1 MQKVCKAIRTLKRK
15 RSVLCNMLRIRLNM
29 LNLFMV
35 NYLFQITVQVLYR
48 PIISIVTLNYTDER
62 VTQFQNLDN

>member
-29 LNLFMV
+29 LILFMV

-48 PIISIVTLNYTDER
+48 PIISIVTLYYTDER
-62 VTQFQNLDN
+62 VMQFQNLDN

>member
-1 MQKVCKAIRTLKRK
+1 
-15 RSVLCNMLRIRLNM
+15 MLRIRLNM

-48 PIISIVTLNYTDER
+48 PIISIVTLYYTDKR
-62 VTQFQNLDN
+62 VLQFQNLDN

>member
-29 LNLFMV
+29 LILFMV

-48 PIISIVTLNYTDER
+48 PIISIVTLYYTDER
-62 VTQFQNLDN
+62 VTQFENLDN

>member
-1 MQKVCKAIRTLKRK
+1 MQKVGKAIRTLKRK

-48 PIISIVTLNYTDER
+48 PIISIVTLYYTDKR
-62 VTQFQNLDN
+62 VLQFQNLDN

>member
-48 PIISIVTLNYTDER
+48 PIISIVTLYYTDER
-62 VTQFQNLDN
+62 VMQFQNLDN

>member
-35 NYLFQITVQVLYR
+35 NYLFQISVQVLYR
-48 PIISIVTLNYTDER
+48 PIISIVTLYYTDER
-62 VTQFQNLDN
+62 VMQFQNLDN

>member
-1 MQKVCKAIRTLKRK
+1 MQKVGKAIRTLKRK

-48 PIISIVTLNYTDER
+48 PIISIVTLYYTDER
-62 VTQFQNLDN
+62 VTQFENLDN

>member
-29 LNLFMV
+29 LILFMV
-35 NYLFQITVQVLYR
+35 NYLFQITVQVLYL
-48 PIISIVTLNYTDER
+48 PIISIVTLYYTDKR
-62 VTQFQNLDN
+62 VLQFQNLDN

>member
-1 MQKVCKAIRTLKRK
+1 MQKVGKAIRTLKRK

-35 NYLFQITVQVLYR
+35 NYLFQITVHVLYR
-48 PIISIVTLNYTDER
+48 PIISIVTLYYTDER
-62 VTQFQNLDN
+62 VTQFENLDN

>member
-1 MQKVCKAIRTLKRK
+1 
-15 RSVLCNMLRIRLNM
+15 MLRIRLNM

-48 PIISIVTLNYTDER
+48 PIISTVTLYYTDER

>member
-48 PIISIVTLNYTDER
+48 PVISIVTLYYTDER
-62 VTQFQNLDN
+62 VTQFENLDN

>member
-48 PIISIVTLNYTDER
+48 PIISIVTLYYTDER

>member
-1 MQKVCKAIRTLKRK
+1 MQKVGKAIRTLKRK
-15 RSVLCNMLRIRLNM
+15 RSVLLRIRLNM

-48 PIISIVTLNYTDER
+48 PIISIVTLYYTDKR
-62 VTQFQNLDN
+62 ITQFQNLDN

>member
-1 MQKVCKAIRTLKRK
+1 MQKVGKAIRTLKRK
-15 RSVLCNMLRIRLNM
+15 HSVLCNMLRIRLNM

-35 NYLFQITVQVLYR
+35 KYLFQITVQVLYR
-48 PIISIVTLNYTDER
+48 PIISIVTLYYTDER

>member
-15 RSVLCNMLRIRLNM
+15 RSVLCNMLRIRLNI

-48 PIISIVTLNYTDER
+48 PIISIVTLYYTDER

>member
-1 MQKVCKAIRTLKRK
+1 MQKVGKAIRTFKRK
-15 RSVLCNMLRIRLNM
+15 RSALCNMLRIRLNM

-48 PIISIVTLNYTDER
+48 PIISIVTLYYTDER
-62 VTQFQNLDN
+62 VMQFQNLDN

>member
-48 PIISIVTLNYTDER
+48 PIISIVTLYYTDER
-62 VTQFQNLDN
+62 VTQFENLDN